1 MINMIRVT
9 NTQILKDK
17 LYEKGNVY
25 ECIGEFSGS
34 QTKILFNKIECNH
47 KPFLATPNNI
57 LKKYDCPECAML
69 SRINTKRKNSPV
81 DINVVRNTLTE
92 LYPDGKYTLV
102 DGQEYINNKQNMY
115 LLCSDC
121 NKKFSIS
128 LVNIRQ
134 GRGCSHC
141 RKIFSGKKYSKNSL
155 KIEDYLKENAFKFT
169 TEYTFDDCKFIKKLP
184 FDFAVFINDSIIL
197 IEYDGEQHFRPFNKK
212 VKSAVKA
219 FDDLRRNDEIKNNYC
234 KENNYHLIRINYLH
248 KDVIAELEK
257 NLHDLF
263 NDYPLTGSEILQ

>member
-1 MINMIRVT
+1 MIKVT

-17 LYEKGNVY
+17 LYENGNIF

-34 QTKILFNKIECNH
+34 QTKILFNKIDCIH

-57 LKKYDCPECAML
+57 LKKYDCPECAMI
-69 SRINTKRKNSPV
+69 SRIKTKRKNSPV
-81 DINVVRNTLTE
+81 NIDVVKNTLEE
-92 LYPDGKYTLV
+92 LYPDGKYRLV
-102 DGQEYINNKQNMY
+102 EGQEYINNKQNLD

-121 NKKFSIS
+121 KNIFSVS

-141 RKIFSGKKYSKNSL
+141 RKIFNGRKYSKNSL
-155 KIEDYLKENAFKFT
+155 KIENYLKEHSFKFIS
-169 TEYTFDDCKFIKKLP
+169 EYTFDDCKFIRKLP
-184 FDFAVFINDSIIL
+184 FDFAVFINKSIIL

-212 VKSAVKA
+212 LESSLKA
-219 FDDLRRNDEIKNNYC
+219 FEDLKRNDEIKNNYC

-248 KDVIAELEK
+248 KDIILELEK
-257 NLHDLF
+257 NLHSLF